1 MFQKPNTSATLQII
15 GRAKTLRRAERHRV
29 GAGHG

>member
-1 MFQKPNTSATLQII
+1 MFLKSNTSATLQII
-15 GRAKTLRRAERHRV
+15 GLAKTLRRAERHRV